1 MNGMNEKHKNHMS
14 KSNNS
19 FSEAAGEK
27 QQDLTMI
34 QKTNADE
41 DCNFADILS
50 KVIMLEKQAR
60 TERTWAKTKKG
71 WTWDSWTAGAKTS
84 STKTANSRT
93 NGKTD
98 WGRFS
103 RKPATSSSDATWASF
118 TYTDYFCASEDTI
131 VWVKSLLM
139 ERRLEKFRDTK
150 SLISRFNIRALPL
163 LLENSLNFWKQDKT
177 SVMTYC

>member
-34 QKTNADE
+34 QKTNVDE

-60 TERTWAKTKKG
+60 TERT
-71 WTWDSWTAGAKTS
+71 
-84 STKTANSRT
+84 
-93 NGKTD
+93 
-98 WGRFS
+98 
-103 RKPATSSSDATWASF
+103 
-118 TYTDYFCASEDTI
+118 
-131 VWVKSLLM
+131 
-139 ERRLEKFRDTK
+139 
-150 SLISRFNIRALPL
+150 
-163 LLENSLNFWKQDKT
+163 
-177 SVMTYC
+177 